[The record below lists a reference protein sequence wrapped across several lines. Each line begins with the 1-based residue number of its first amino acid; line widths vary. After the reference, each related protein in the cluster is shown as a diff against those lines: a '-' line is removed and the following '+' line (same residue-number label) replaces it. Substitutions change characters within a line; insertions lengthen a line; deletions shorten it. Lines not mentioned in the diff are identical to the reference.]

1 MDALTQPHFITRP
14 CICRAALAGH
24 LVNVQII
31 RVLQD
36 TTFEMEKQRNR
47 PVKYDRQLAQKTIKA
62 MEKITEVSS
71 TVRSLAWHSCTW
83 PN

>member
-1 MDALTQPHFITRP
+1 MDALMQPHFITRP
-14 CICRAALAGH
+14 CIWRAALAGH
-24 LVNVQII
+24 PVDVQNI

-71 TVRSLAWHSCTW
+71 TARSLAWHSCK
-83 PN
+83 